1 MLDKKGTNPQGNSNR
16 VALTVRLSLQAYD
29 AITELQRKYRKKTGK
44 FLPLWKLLDSAI
56 VAYARQ
62 KGIKFRK

>member
-1 MLDKKGTNPQGNSNR
+1 MPERKDTNTHRKSVR

-44 FLPLWKLLDSAI
+44 FLPIWKLLDSAI

-62 KGIKFRK
+62 KGIKNGK

>member
-1 MLDKKGTNPQGNSNR
+1 MPDRKDTNTLSKSNR
-16 VALTVRLSLQAYD
+16 VALTVRLSIQAYD

-44 FLPLWKLLDSAI
+44 YLPLWKLLDSAI

-62 KGIKFRK
+62 KGIITGK

>member
-1 MLDKKGTNPQGNSNR
+1 MLDKKGTNTQGNSNR

-44 FLPLWKLLDSAI
+44 YIPLWKLLDSAI

-62 KGIKFRK
+62 KGIFTGK

>member
-1 MLDKKGTNPQGNSNR
+1 MLDKKGTNTQGNSNR

-29 AITELQRKYRKKTGK
+29 VITELQRKYRKKTGK
-44 FLPLWKLLDSAI
+44 YLPLWKLLDSAI

-62 KGIKFRK
+62 KGLKTGK

>member
-1 MLDKKGTNPQGNSNR
+1 MLDRKDTNPHSKSNR

-44 FLPLWKLLDSAI
+44 YLPLWKLLDSAI
-56 VAYARQ
+56 IAYARQ
-62 KGIKFRK
+62 KGIKFGK

>member
-1 MLDKKGTNPQGNSNR
+1 MPDRKVTNTHSKSDR

-29 AITELQRKYRKKTGK
+29 AITELQRKYRKNTGK
-44 FLPLWKLLDSAI
+44 YLPLWKLLDSAI
-56 VAYARQ
+56 VDYARQ